1 MQSKRAI
8 WVAVGVMAVALA
20 VGEPAHAQVTL
31 NGRQTNFAA
40 GAFTIGN
47 FLMVPLNE
55 TLTSLG
61 AGPAVWDPERGRAH
75 FTFQGSEV
83 LIRAGSGY
91 AIVDGQAVVMG
102 VPAVVRQNRLFIP
115 LSFMREQFGVSVDV
129 PAAFVEPGVRA
140 RVLGF
145 RGGPQTPN
153 PGAIAIGG
161 TPILELSA
169 TGAAE
174 TLDERAT
181 LVTERMTTGLQ
192 RAMQLDNGGFNP
204 NRVTL
209 RMVDGTPVIFIAD
222 VPIISVTEE
231 DAAAHR
237 STPQRLAFTWLR
249 QIRSRLNSIFPAS

>member
-1 MQSKRAI
+1 
-8 WVAVGVMAVALA
+8 MAVALA
-20 VGEPAHAQVTL
+20 VGTPAHAQVTL

-40 GAFTIGN
+40 RVFTIGN

-61 AGPAVWDPERGRAH
+61 AGPAVWDPDRGRAR

-129 PAAFVEPGVRA
+129 PAAVAGSEARA

-161 TPILELSA
+161 TPILELST
-169 TGAAE
+169 TGDAD
-174 TLDERAT
+174 TLNARAI

-222 VPIISVTEE
+222 VPVISVTEE
-231 DAAAHR
+231 DAAAHQ
-237 STPQRLAFTWLR
+237 STPRRLAFTWLR